1 VIEETMEGLLRPI
14 PGENPAGEDLRYTSV
29 YDGVKAARQGDPA
42 NQVNP
47 DWSKVEKET
56 AQGLQERSKDL
67 QLAVWL
73 LEALTRKYGFSG
85 AADGLR
91 YLAGLIEAYWDCFY
105 PQIDPEDEEPLAFRT
120 AVLLWVAD
128 RFPAVLKS
136 LPLTAEGYTLLHYE
150 VTQKTGEEKQALLE
164 DGWPSFEQLDE
175 SMLAL
180 PYEHW
185 DLLTQDLE
193 KCQEALAQLEAVTSE
208 RFVEKVPGASGTERE
223 ERLIS
228 FHQVKEALETSHW
241 LAKRAAR
248 KKAEGLEISESQ
260 ATSKVPVAAAVE
272 DKKEPLIKSRSDLPE
287 ERKTTP
293 SEPRAVSRPV
303 QPGSPEEAFRT
314 ISRLAA
320 FLREDNPYRPIPYLL
335 TRAIAW
341 GQLFGFEVLSEA
353 NLSAPAGGMS
363 SRLRE
368 LWQREEWWEL
378 LQECENALEDQA
390 NWPWLDLH
398 RYSLEALQNLGYERA
413 ALAVHTF
420 LAGLLQTH
428 PGLLGLELADGT
440 PSASSETR
448 EWIEEH
454 VLLEAGAAPGVLEEI
469 GEVLYE
475 QEMMPYPEA
484 SPNVGMDVDTGITL
498 WEQAVARLEGRDF
511 AGGLGLLQQQ
521 AGAASSG
528 RERFLRKLELA
539 EYCLLAGR
547 QNLSFPILDELVRA
561 IDEFHLEQWEDK
573 NLIAR
578 AWSGFVRCCRKP
590 SDRSE
595 EKKRRAEEIFGR
607 LCRLD
612 VTKALSVEKE

>member
-1 VIEETMEGLLRPI
+1 VIEATIDIETLLRPI
-14 PGENPAGEDLRYTSV
+14 PGENPAGEDLRYTQV
-29 YDGVKAARQGDPA
+29 YEDVKAARQGDPA
-42 NQVNP
+42 NQVKP
-47 DWSKVEKET
+47 DWSKVEKLA
-56 AQGLQERSKDL
+56 AQGIEKRSKDL
-67 QLAVWL
+67 QLSVWL
-73 LEALTRKYGFSG
+73 LEALTKNYDFLG

-91 YLAGLIEAYWDCFY
+91 CLAGLIEAYWDCLY
-105 PQIDPEDEEPLAFRT
+105 PQTDPEDEEPLAFRT

-128 RFPAVLKS
+128 KFPAVLKS
-136 LPLTAEGYTLLHYE
+136 LPLTAEGYSVLHYE

-185 DLLTQDLE
+185 EQLTQDLE
-193 KCQEALAQLEAVTSE
+193 RCQEALVQLDAVTSE
-208 RFVEKVPGASGTERE
+208 RLVEKVTGASGTQRA

-228 FHQVKEALETSHW
+228 FHQVKEVLETCLW
-241 LAKRAAR
+241 LSRRAAR
-248 KKAEGLEISESQ
+248 KKAESLGISESRARS
-260 ATSKVPVAAAVE
+260 ATPVAAAVLDGKGE
-272 DKKEPLIKSRSDLPE
+272 EPEVETPSAEPQVFSRS
-287 ERKTTP
+287 
-293 SEPRAVSRPV
+293 V
-303 QPGSPEEAFRT
+303 QTGSPEEAFRT

-335 TRAIAW
+335 TRAISW
-341 GQLFGFEVLSEA
+341 GQLFGLEVLSD
-353 NLSAPAGGMS
+353 LSAPGSGTR

-368 LWQREEWWEL
+368 LWQREQWWEL
-378 LQECENALEDQA
+378 MQECENALEDQA
-390 NWPWLDLH
+390 NWAWLDLH

-413 ALAVHTF
+413 AMAVQTL

-440 PSASSETR
+440 LSASSETR

-454 VLLEAGAAPGVLEEI
+454 VLLETGPAPGVLQGIEE
-469 GEVLYE
+469 EDYN
-475 QEMMPYPEA
+475 QEMMPYTEA
-484 SPNVGMDVDTGITL
+484 LPDVGMDLDTVTTL
-498 WEQAVARLEGRDF
+498 WDEAVARLEGRDF
-511 AGGLGLLQQQ
+511 AGGLDLLQEQ

-561 IDEFHLEQWEDK
+561 IDEFRLEQWEDK
-573 NLIAR
+573 SLIIR
-578 AWSGFVRCCRKP
+578 AWTGFVRCCRKP

-612 VTKALSVEKE
+612 VTKALSIEKE